1 MVRRVVRGMAADDQD
16 LPGIATAEETGAMN
30 NGRAT
35 RLIHS
40 VCYVRLA
47 VSEPN
52 AGARFVSNIFGLQIV
67 ADQDGEIAFRS
78 DDRFR
83 TVSLVKNSADS
94 ASVGFEVWDETALEE
109 IGRRLRELGFAVRE
123 ATKSECQR
131 RYVQSALL
139 AEDASKNRID
149 LVVRPARSG
158 RRYLPPRDAGIAQF
172 HGVGLR
178 TTDHVRDI
186 GFWRALGAEVS
197 DWVGDIAYLRID
209 GLHHR
214 VALYPS
220 QRNGL
225 LYAAF
230 EVEALDQIMQNSY
243 FMQENQVKIIQGPGR
258 EAASRQMF
266 LHVEGPDGLIFSYV
280 NGMTDLDGK
289 PRLARQFPLSAASL
303 CDWGS
308 ESKDVPE
315 LRAPGG

>member
-1 MVRRVVRGMAADDQD
+1 
-16 LPGIATAEETGAMN
+16 MN
-30 NGRAT
+30 NGRAIP
-35 RLIHS
+35 LIIS

-47 VSEPN
+47 VSEPS
-52 AGARFVSNIFGLQIV
+52 ASARFVSDIFGLQRV

-83 TVSLVKNSADS
+83 TVSLGRNSADG
-94 ASVGFEVWDETALEE
+94 ASVGIEVWDDKALEE
-109 IGRRLRELGFAVRE
+109 IGRRLRDLGFDARE
-123 ATKSECQR
+123 ATSGECRR

-139 AEDASKNRID
+139 AEDASRNRID

-158 RRYLPPRDAGIAQF
+158 RRYFPTRDAGIVEF

-178 TTDHVRDI
+178 TTDHIRDLA
-186 GFWRALGAEVS
+186 FWKALGAEVS
-197 DWVGDIAYLRID
+197 DFVGDIAYLRID
-209 GLHHR
+209 GMHHR

-220 QRNGL
+220 KRNGL

-243 FMQENQVKIIQGPGR
+243 FMQESQIRILQGPGR
-258 EAASRQMF
+258 QPASRQIF

-280 NGMTDLDGK
+280 NGMAEVGDK
-289 PRLARQFPLSAASL
+289 PRLARQFPLHPTSL

-315 LRAPGG
+315 LGAPG

>member
-1 MVRRVVRGMAADDQD
+1 
-16 LPGIATAEETGAMN
+16 MN
-30 NGRAT
+30 NGPAT
-35 RLIHS
+35 PLITS

-47 VSEPN
+47 VSQPN
-52 AGARFVSNIFGLQIV
+52 ASARFVSDIFGLQRV

-78 DDRFR
+78 DARFR
-83 TVSLVKNSADS
+83 TVSLGQNSADG
-94 ASVGFEVWDETALEE
+94 ASVGIEVWDDKALDQ
-109 IGRRLRELGFAVRE
+109 IGQRLRELGFAVKE
-123 ATKSECQR
+123 ATASECQR

-139 AEDASKNRID
+139 AEDASGNRID
-149 LVVRPARSG
+149 LVVRPTQSG
-158 RRYLPPRDAGIAQF
+158 RRYFPTRDAGIVAF

-178 TTDHVRDI
+178 TTDSARDLA
-186 GFWRALGAEVS
+186 FWNALGAEVS

-220 QRNGL
+220 KRNGL

-230 EVEALDQIMQNSY
+230 EVEALDQVMQNSY
-243 FMQENQVKIIQGPGR
+243 FMQESQIKIVQGPGR
-258 EAASRQMF
+258 EAASRQIF

-280 NGMTDLDGK
+280 NGMAELGEQS
-289 PRLARQFPLSAASL
+289 RLARQFPLTATSL

-315 LRAPGG
+315 LSAQD

>member
-1 MVRRVVRGMAADDQD
+1 
-16 LPGIATAEETGAMN
+16 MN
-30 NGRAT
+30 NGPAT
-35 RLIHS
+35 PLIAS

-52 AGARFVSNIFGLQIV
+52 ASARFVSDIFGLQRV

-78 DDRFR
+78 DSRFR
-83 TVSLVKNSADS
+83 TVSLGQNSADG
-94 ASVGFEVWDETALEE
+94 ASVGMEVWDDKALEQ
-109 IGRRLRELGFAVRE
+109 IGGRLRELGLAVKE
-123 ATKSECQR
+123 ATASECQR

-139 AEDASKNRID
+139 TEDTSGNRID
-149 LVVRPARSG
+149 LVVRPTQSG
-158 RRYLPPRDAGIAQF
+158 RRYFPKRDAGIVAF

-178 TTDHVRDI
+178 TTDSARDLA
-186 GFWRALGAEVS
+186 FWKALGAEVS

-220 QRNGL
+220 KRNGL

-230 EVEALDQIMQNSY
+230 EVEALDQVMQNSY
-243 FMQENQVKIIQGPGR
+243 FMQESQIKIVQGPGR
-258 EAASRQMF
+258 EATSRQIF

-280 NGMTDLDGK
+280 NGMADLGEK
-289 PRLARQFPLSAASL
+289 PRLARQFPLTATSL

-315 LRAPGG
+315 LSAQD

>member
-1 MVRRVVRGMAADDQD
+1 
-16 LPGIATAEETGAMN
+16 MN
-30 NGRAT
+30 NGRALP
-35 RLIHS
+35 LITS

-47 VSEPN
+47 VSEPS
-52 AGARFVSNIFGLQIV
+52 ASARFMSDIFGLQRV

-83 TVSLVKNSADS
+83 TVSLGRNSADG
-94 ASVGFEVWDETALEE
+94 ASIGVEVWDDKALEE
-109 IGRRLRELGFAVRE
+109 IGRRLRDLGFDVSE
-123 ATKSECQR
+123 ATSGECRR

-139 AEDASKNRID
+139 AEDASRNRID
-149 LVVRPARSG
+149 LVVRPSRSG
-158 RRYLPPRDAGIAQF
+158 RRYFPARDAGIVAF

-178 TTDHVRDI
+178 TTDHIRDLA
-186 GFWRALGAEVS
+186 FWKALGAEVS
-197 DWVGDIAYLRID
+197 DFVGDIAYLRID
-209 GLHHR
+209 GMHHR

-220 QRNGL
+220 KRNGL

-243 FMQENQVKIIQGPGR
+243 FMQESQIRILQGPGR
-258 EAASRQMF
+258 QPASRQIF

-280 NGMTDLDGK
+280 NGMAEVGDR
-289 PRLARQFPLSAASL
+289 PRLARQFPLHPTSL

-315 LRAPGG
+315 LGAPG

>member
-1 MVRRVVRGMAADDQD
+1 MK
-16 LPGIATAEETGAMN
+16 

-35 RLIHS
+35 PLVDS

-52 AGARFVSNIFGLQIV
+52 ASARFVSDIFGLQRV

-83 TVSLVKNSADS
+83 TVSLAKDCGDG
-94 ASVGFEVWDETALEE
+94 ASVGIEVWDEAALQE

-123 ATKSECQR
+123 ATDAECRR

-139 AEDASKNRID
+139 AEDASNNSID
-149 LVVRPARSG
+149 LVVRPMRSG
-158 RRYLPPRDAGIAQF
+158 RRYFPPRDAGIVRFQ
-172 HGVGLR
+172 GVGLR
-178 TTDHVRDI
+178 STDHVRDLA
-186 GFWRALGAEVS
+186 FWRALGAEVS

-209 GLHHR
+209 GFHHR
-214 VALYPS
+214 IALYPS
-220 QRNGL
+220 KRNGL

-243 FMQENQVKIIQGPGR
+243 FMQESQIKIVQGPGR
-258 EAASRQMF
+258 EPASRQIF

-280 NGMTDLDGK
+280 NGMAELEEK
-289 PRLARQFPLSAASL
+289 PRLARQFPLTACSL

-315 LRAPGG
+315 LRAPG

>member
-1 MVRRVVRGMAADDQD
+1 
-16 LPGIATAEETGAMN
+16 MN

-35 RLIHS
+35 PLIVS

-47 VSEPN
+47 VTEPK
-52 AGARFVSNIFGLQIV
+52 ASARFVSDIFGLQRV

-83 TVSLVKNSADS
+83 TVSLGQNSGDNE
-94 ASVGFEVWDETALEE
+94 SVGIEAWDDAALEE
-109 IGRRLRELGFAVRE
+109 IGGRLGELGFTVRQ
-123 ATKSECQR
+123 ATTAECRR

-139 AEDASKNRID
+139 AEDASGNRID
-149 LVVRPARSG
+149 LVVRPTRSG
-158 RRYLPPRDAGIAQF
+158 RRYFPPRDAGIVEF
-172 HGVGLR
+172 HGVGIR
-178 TTDHVRDI
+178 STDPQRDLA
-186 GFWRALGAEVS
+186 FWRALGAEVS
-197 DWVGDIAYLRID
+197 DWVGDIAYLRVD
-209 GLHHR
+209 GRHHR

-220 QRNGL
+220 KRNGL

-243 FMQENQVKIIQGPGR
+243 FMQESQIKIVQGPGR
-258 EAASRQMF
+258 EAASRQVF

-280 NGMTDLDGK
+280 NGMTQLDQK
-289 PRLARQFPLSAASL
+289 ARLARQFPLTAGSL

-315 LRAPGG
+315 LRAPG

>member
-1 MVRRVVRGMAADDQD
+1 MKS
-16 LPGIATAEETGAMN
+16 
-30 NGRAT
+30 GRAT
-35 RLIHS
+35 PLIAS

-52 AGARFVSNIFGLQIV
+52 ASARFVSDVFGLQRV

-83 TVSLVKNSADS
+83 TVSLGQNPADG
-94 ASVGFEVWDETALEE
+94 ASIGIEVWDDAALED
-109 IGRRLRELGFAVRE
+109 IGRRLRELGFAAKE
-123 ATKSECQR
+123 ATAGECQR

-139 AEDASKNRID
+139 TEDASGNRID
-149 LVVRPARSG
+149 LVVRPTRSG
-158 RRYLPPRDAGIAQF
+158 RRYFPPRDAGVVAF
-172 HGVGLR
+172 HGVGIR
-178 TTDHVRDI
+178 STDHRRDLA
-186 GFWRALGAEVS
+186 FWRSLGAEVS

-214 VALYPS
+214 VALFPS
-220 QRNGL
+220 KRNGL

-243 FMQENQVKIIQGPGR
+243 FMQESQIKIVQGPGR

-280 NGMTDLDGK
+280 NGMTELDEK
-289 PRLARQFPLSAASL
+289 PRLARQFPLTAASL

-308 ESKDVPE
+308 ECKDVPE
-315 LRAPGG
+315 LSAPGG

>member
-1 MVRRVVRGMAADDQD
+1 MK
-16 LPGIATAEETGAMN
+16 

-35 RLIHS
+35 PLINS

-47 VSEPN
+47 VSKPN
-52 AGARFVSNIFGLQIV
+52 ASARFVSDIFGLQRV
-67 ADQDGEIAFRS
+67 ADQNGEIAFRS

-83 TVSLVKNSADS
+83 TVSLGKDPAEG
-94 ASVGFEVWDETALEE
+94 ASVGIEVWDDAALEE
-109 IGRRLRELGFAVRE
+109 IGRRLRELGFSVKD
-123 ATKSECQR
+123 ATAAECQL

-139 AEDASKNRID
+139 AEDASNNRID
-149 LVVRPARSG
+149 LVVRPTRSG
-158 RRYLPPRDAGIAQF
+158 RRYFPPRDAGIVRF
-172 HGVGLR
+172 HGIGLR
-178 TTDHVRDI
+178 TTDHARDLA
-186 GFWRALGAEVS
+186 FWRALGAEVS

-214 VALYPS
+214 IALYPS
-220 QRNGL
+220 KRNGL

-243 FMQENQVKIIQGPGR
+243 FMQESQIKIVQGPGR
-258 EAASRQMF
+258 QPASQQMF

-280 NGMTDLDGK
+280 NGMAEFDDK
-289 PRLARQFPLSAASL
+289 PRLARQFPLAPGSL

-315 LRAPGG
+315 LNGGAR